1 MNELAQHLPW
11 WLSLPASLLLA
22 GGGLLTL
29 IGALGV
35 LRFDNFFARM
45 HAATLGTTLGAG
57 GILLAYILV
66 MSGLA
71 HGLRLQGGL
80 IAVLMLLTA
89 PISAILL
96 MQAGMQRSARQK
108 PAQAAN
114 TPQASAAVASS
125 KGTSSKS
132 PRDSCTR

>member
-1 MNELAQHLPW
+1 MTALPL
-11 WLSLPASLLLA
+11 WLILPASVLLVS
-22 GGGLLTL
+22 GGLLTL

-35 LRFDNFFARM
+35 LRFDHFLARM

-57 GILLAYILV
+57 SLLLAYILV

-71 HGLRLQGGL
+71 HGLRLQAGL
-80 IAVLMLLTA
+80 ISVLMMLTA

-96 MQAGMQRSARQK
+96 MQAGLQRNARKAPDPSAH
-108 PAQAAN
+108 QAA
-114 TPQASAAVASS
+114 TASS

-132 PRDSCTR
+132 LRDSCTR